1 MLLNRSDGEIVSDAL
16 DFEVNYHKNRYSNT
30 ISTIIIISKFHDY
43 HYLNQIKCRYRM
55 YQNKNW

>member
-30 ISTIIIISKFHDY
+30 ISPIIIISKIHDY
-43 HYLNQIKCRYRM
+43 HYKFKSNQM
-55 YQNKNW
+55 QVQNVPE